1 MKDTYWGPVMRI
13 LVNITAWIAGPVIIG
28 SLIGRWL
35 DKKFNTDPW
44 LFLTAV
50 GICFLVSMFGL
61 TIMALKEFKKID
73 EEYKNKA
80 KK

>member
-13 LVNITAWIAGPVIIG
+13 LVSITAWIAGPVIIG

-35 DKKFNTDPW
+35 DQKFNTGPW
-44 LFLTAV
+44 LFLIAV